1 MCETECESGWKHSY
15 GVCGGCIIKHNE
27 AIQKTRLVVIAEVN
41 AASIGSPQAAEPG
54 GKNRGKGMSRAPS
67 ACCCAVTP
75 GLAAR
80 EAAGGRGTSQHMSLG
95 SSKISTG
102 ANTCLV
108 SRYSCFQP
116 AVWTPCP
123 VSAFIL
129 TTLLGGGE
137 VLSLA
142 PAERERR
149 SLSLRAQRQLEPVQW
164 MQLQESRQPWH
175 THAGRVPMRAPN
187 LQFF

>member
-41 AASIGSPQAAEPG
+41 AASIGSAQAAEPG
-54 GKNRGKGMSRAPS
+54 GKNRGKGRGRALS
-67 ACCCAVTP
+67 ACCCLVTP
-75 GLAAR
+75 ALAAR
-80 EAAGGRGTSQHMSLG
+80 EAAEGRGTSQHTSFMKEAAKSAPQQ
-95 SSKISTG
+95 TF
-102 ANTCLV
+102 V

-129 TTLLGGGE
+129 TTFLGGGE
-137 VLSLA
+137 VLSLV
-142 PAERERR
+142 PAEWERR
-149 SLSLRAQRQLEPVQW
+149 SLSLRA
-164 MQLQESRQPWH
+164 
-175 THAGRVPMRAPN
+175 
-187 LQFF
+187 